1 MDYRMYDLIEKK
13 KHKSPLTEDEI
24 RWMITEYTAGRIPD
38 YQMSAMTM
46 AIWFNGMTD
55 EETTWLTMA
64 MAESGE
70 MLDPSSIPGTK
81 VDKHSTG
88 GIGDKTTLIVTPIL
102 AALNVPTAKMSGR
115 GLGFT
120 GGTVDKLESI
130 PGVRSEF
137 SEEEFLQIVREV
149 GFIDAAQ
156 TKALAP
162 ADKLLYALRD
172 VTATVD
178 SIPLI
183 ASSIMSKKLAAG
195 ADRIV
200 LDVKCGSGAFMGDFE
215 SARAL
220 ADQMIR
226 IGELAGRKVVAVISD
241 MNQPL
246 GHAVGNTVEV
256 LEALEVLKGAGE
268 ERLRTLC
275 LAIATEMLQL
285 SDQARGSREEAEAAI
300 KAAVSSGAAY
310 EKFVEYVR
318 AVGGDESYIRNA
330 AEQIGQK
337 QISNS
342 GESQGQDTSQDIAQ
356 CMEGAFPVSSVQ
368 QEQPVY
374 VYAEKEGYLSSCN
387 NAEVGMTSV
396 MLGAGR
402 EKKGDVI
409 DMEAG
414 ILILKKLGDYVK
426 KGEPLAVFYTK
437 RMEML
442 PAAKERFLAAYEI
455 SPERPE
461 TVPVILEILGSDI

>member
-13 KHKSPLTEDEI
+13 KHNVTLTEDEI
-24 RWMITEYTAGRIPD
+24 LWMITEYTAGRIPD

-64 MAESGE
+64 MAKSGE
-70 MLDPSSIPGTK
+70 MLDLSSIPGTK

-102 AALNVPTAKMSGR
+102 AALKVPVAKMSGR

-130 PGVRSEF
+130 PGLRSDF
-137 SEEEFLQIVREV
+137 SEEEFLRIVREV

-156 TKALAP
+156 TKELAP

-178 SIPLI
+178 SLPLI
-183 ASSIMSKKLAAG
+183 ASSIMSKKLASG

-200 LDVKCGSGAFMGDFE
+200 LDVKCGSGAFMQDPK
-215 SARAL
+215 SAREL
-220 ADQMIR
+220 AGQMIR

-241 MNQPL
+241 MNEPL

-256 LEALEVLKGAGE
+256 LEAMEVLRGKGE
-268 ERLRTLC
+268 ERLRELC
-275 LAIATEMLQL
+275 LTIAVEMLQL
-285 SDQARGSREEAEAAI
+285 SDQARSSREEAVEA
-300 KAAVSSGAAY
+300 VEETVRSGAAY
-310 EKFVEYVR
+310 EKFLEYVR
-318 AVGGDESYIRNA
+318 AVGGDADYIRNA
-330 AEQIGQK
+330 VEHV
-337 QISNS
+337 S
-342 GESQGQDTSQDIAQ
+342 GGEIPES
-356 CMEGAFPVSSVQ
+356 PVET
-368 QEQPVY
+368 EQPVP
-374 VYAEKEGYLSSCN
+374 VLSEKEGYLAACN

-402 EKKGDVI
+402 EKKGDPI

-426 KGEPLAVFYTK
+426 KGETIAVLYTK
-437 RMEML
+437 KPEVL
-442 PAAKERFLAAYEI
+442 PAAKARLLAAYTI
-455 SPERPE
+455 SDEKPG
-461 TVPVILEILGSDI
+461 TGPVILEILR

>member
-1 MDYRMYDLIEKK
+1 MTMLDIIEKK
-13 KHKSPLTEDEI
+13 KFGQELTKEEITFFAQAAAEKSV
-24 RWMITEYTAGRIPD
+24 PD
-38 YQMSAMTM
+38 YQLSALLM
-46 AIWFNGMTD
+46 AIRLNGMTD
-55 EETTWLTMA
+55 QETTDLTLA
-64 MAESGE
+64 MRDSGDIAD
-70 MLDPSSIPGTK
+70 LSGIPGIK

-88 GIGDKTTLIVTPIL
+88 GVGDTTTLVL
-102 AALNVPTAKMSGR
+102 APLVAACGAPVAKMSGR
-115 GLGFT
+115 GLGHT
-120 GGTVDKLESI
+120 GGTLDKLESI
-130 PGVRSEF
+130 PGLSVALPVEDFIR
-137 SEEEFLQIVREV
+137 QVREIGVAVV
-149 GFIDAAQ
+149 GQ
-156 TKALAP
+156 TGHLAP
-162 ADKLLYALRD
+162 ADKTLYALRD

-246 GHAVGNTVEV
+246 GRAVGNTVEV

-342 GESQGQDTSQDIAQ
+342 GESQGQDTAQDIAQ